1 MNENRHVANHRVAIL
16 AYDGLCTF
24 EFGIALEV
32 FALPRPELNAPW
44 YECRVFSWDRSPM
57 RSMGGLMITAP
68 HGRSTID
75 WADTII
81 VPGWSGIAN
90 EVPQQLCSKISKAHQ
105 KGKRLVSICSGVFV
119 LAAAGILDNR
129 KATTHWRY
137 TAQLRAA
144 FPTVQIENDAL
155 YVDEGQILT
164 SAGSAAGLDLCL
176 YIVRK
181 DHGSK
186 IANNVARRLVLPTH
200 REGGQA
206 QFIPPPVSHNADG
219 LASIL
224 DWLKA
229 HIDEHHTIASMAAKA
244 GLSERTF
251 VRRFKDT
258 TGTSPHAWL
267 TSERIKCAREYLE
280 STNLTTNQIAEKSGF
295 VTPETFR
302 HHFRRALGVAPTAY
316 RSAFRQL

>member
-1 MNENRHVANHRVAIL
+1 MSENQHRHKHRVAIL

-24 EFGIALEV
+24 EFGIAVEV
-32 FALPRPELNAPW
+32 FALPRPELKVPW
-44 YECRVFSWDRSPM
+44 YDCRVFSWDRTPM

-68 HGRSTID
+68 HGRGAID
-75 WADTII
+75 WTDTII
-81 VPGWSGIAN
+81 VPGWSGGAN
-90 EVPQQLCSKISKAHQ
+90 EVPQQLRNKIAKAHQ
-105 KGKRLVSICSGVFV
+105 SGKRLISICSGVFV

-129 KATTHWRY
+129 RAATHWRY
-137 TAQLRAA
+137 VEQLQATYPA
-144 FPTVQIENDAL
+144 VQIEKDAL

-176 YIVRK
+176 HIVRK
-181 DHGSK
+181 DYGSK
-186 IANNVARRLVLPTH
+186 IANNIARRLVLPTH

-206 QFIPPPVSHNADG
+206 QFIPSPVSHKADG
-219 LASIL
+219 LAGIL
-224 DWLKA
+224 DWLRT
-229 HIDEHHTIASMAAKA
+229 HIDEHHTITSMAAKA

-251 VRRFKDT
+251 VRRFKDS
-258 TGTSPHAWL
+258 TGTSPHVWL

-302 HHFRRALGVAPTAY
+302 HHFRRAMGVAPTAY
-316 RSAFRQL
+316 RSAFKQL